1 MEFSGT
7 WRLASCFII
16 PLSRK
21 HAQTTAFRTP
31 RRFLIDMAWFEGALV
46 LNRALF
52 KFGRFVRLFDC
63 RNLDNN
69 ATSPCERLPLP
80 ALTTP
85 RPPIR
90 CITRSPAPR
99 FSPCFD
105 SRATHVLFPL
115 CHNICLCHLG
125 SYSVDFEFECRSGRA
140 RRACVLRFLEAAF
153 LCAGHVA
160 SRVFVL

>member
-7 WRLASCFII
+7 WRLASCFMM

-21 HAQTTAFRTP
+21 HTQTTAFRIP

-52 KFGRFVRLFDC
+52 KFGRFVRLSKF
-63 RNLDNN
+63 RYQ
-69 ATSPCERLPLP
+69 RHLPLRAP
-80 ALTTP
+80 STP
-85 RPPIR
+85 R
-90 CITRSPAPR
+90 THHASPTHQVHHAFTNTSVLSMFR
-99 FSPCFD
+99 LARHA
-105 SRATHVLFPL
+105 RALPTLPQHLL
-115 CHNICLCHLG
+115 LCHLG

-153 LCAGHVA
+153 LCAGHVT